1 MLIVWYWFILSCLHR
16 GIAKILHWGTTEA
29 ERRRRENRGWDL
41 EGTHWEGVSLPQLTR
56 EFVGALRVPQ
66 RGPGRSRQRI
76 FGIFEAHRTL
86 LVERTTGPT
95 SQQSHSMDDW
105 GTWLP
110 CLPAIML

>member
-1 MLIVWYWFILSCLHR
+1 MPSQGL
-16 GIAKILHWGTTEA
+16 AKILHWGTTEA

-66 RGPGRSRQRI
+66 RGPGRSHQRI